1 MPNPSPSVAAR
12 LNRRQTWT
20 WSPTV
25 IRLVVAAFSLLA
37 TAQVSLAQPPK
48 KSPVVDQVLKTED
61 GFDLKISYYKSISAK
76 DASVVVLLHG
86 QRGQRLQWK
95 GFATDLQTKG
105 EFAVVTVDLR
115 GHGESL
121 PKRDK
126 LKKNDYQAMA
136 TYDMAAVREFIYEEN
151 QKGALNMNKLGIVA
165 CDFAASVA
173 LVYTE
178 IDWKK
183 TPFDDSTVPD
193 QRTPRGQDVKA
204 LALISPD
211 TNVPGLF
218 ATQAASFVREIQ
230 IPVMV
235 AAAEKNSHD
244 LATSRKLFE
253 QLALKRETDEKLY
266 FAKYPAEVKGMDMVI
281 QDADLR
287 SHLFAFL
294 DKYVKQVPSVW
305 RDRRSRAERD

>member
-1 MPNPSPSVAAR
+1 M
-12 LNRRQTWT
+12 
-20 WSPTV
+20 
-25 IRLVVAAFSLLA
+25 
-37 TAQVSLAQPPK
+37 AQVGLAQPAK
-48 KSPVVDQVLKTED
+48 KQPVTELVLKTED
-61 GFDLKISYYKSISAK
+61 NVDLKISYYKSISAK

-105 EFAVVTVDLR
+105 DFAVVTVDLR
-115 GHGESL
+115 SHGDSSKKE
-121 PKRDK
+121 K
-126 LKKNDYQAMA
+126 LKKGDYQAMA
-136 TYDMAAVREFIYEEN
+136 TFDMAAVREFIYEEN
-151 QKGALNMNKLGIVA
+151 QKGNLNMSKLGIVA
-165 CDFAASVA
+165 CDFSASVA

-183 TPFDDSTVPD
+183 TPFDDSPVPD

-211 TNVPGLF
+211 TSIPGLF
-218 ATQAASFVREIQ
+218 ANQAANFVREIH

-235 AAAEKNSHD
+235 AAAEKNSQD
-244 LATSRKLFE
+244 MAISKKLFE
-253 QLALKRETDEKLY
+253 QLAQKREKDESLY
-266 FAKYPAEVKGMDMVI
+266 FAKYPAEVKGMDMVL

-287 SHLFAFL
+287 SHLYAFL

-305 RDRRSRAERD
+305 RDRRSRADRD

>member
-1 MPNPSPSVAAR
+1 MSNPSSSWATR
-12 LNRRQTWT
+12 LIRRQSNT
-20 WSPTV
+20 WSTV
-25 IRLVVAAFSLLA
+25 AMRLTMAGLCLVVM
-37 TAQVSLAQPPK
+37 AQASLAQQIK
-48 KSPVVDQVLKTED
+48 KSPVEDRVLKTDD
-61 GFDLKISYYKSISAK
+61 GFDLKISYYKSISGKEAP
-76 DASVVVLLHG
+76 VVVLLHG

-105 EFAVVTVDLR
+105 DFAVVTVDLR
-115 GHGESL
+115 GHGES
-121 PKRDK
+121 PKKDK
-126 LKKNDYQAMA
+126 LKKGDYQAMA
-136 TYDMAAVREFIYEEN
+136 AFDMAAVREFIYDEH

-165 CDFAASVA
+165 CDFAASIA
-173 LVYTE
+173 LVYTD

-183 TPFDDSTVPD
+183 TPFDDSTTPE

-211 TNVPGLF
+211 TSVLPTNPAVN
-218 ATQAASFVREIQ
+218 FVREIRL
-230 IPVMV
+230 PVMV

-253 QLALKRETDEKLY
+253 QLAVKRETDEKLY
-266 FAKYPAEVKGMDMVI
+266 FAKYPAEVKGMDLVL